1 MRLIKLSANKSSF
14 KTIVFKPGINII
26 LGKMS
31 SSDSQNTYNGVG
43 KTLVLKLIHFC
54 LGSKPEKE
62 LKKDLTGWSF
72 TLQFEIN
79 NILYSVTRSVDCQR
93 RILLAGREISLEE
106 YTRILGEQL
115 FFLEDKKPYLT
126 FRNLVKRFLRLSR
139 EGYNKFDVVDSGDVK
154 QPANSEVANSYLLGL
169 DVERI
174 RNKSQIV
181 QDIKKIK
188 EREKE
193 LENDEIIKKFFCN
206 DKDEKNGQIRLQKQ
220 IKELEEKISSLD
232 IAEHHNNLKAQADTM
247 SDQMYSLEN
256 ECSKIIEKINQIS
269 ASLNVQTYI
278 TLEDIAKIY
287 NEAKSKMGNWLSDNL
302 KAVEQFHQEIVDK
315 RKERLLKEKETLEKQ
330 RKMKLEEIKRIG
342 QDRDQLLKFISQGGA
357 FDEFNAINQ
366 HLGSLKNS
374 LEKLN
379 SFKRLSTLYT
389 NKRIDL
395 EHHAVQENEETRMSL
410 EERKSFIEK
419 KQEFFSALVKRFYG
433 DEMLSGIKISSEE
446 NLAAQKRYRIE
457 AIVESDSSD
466 GISAVKIF
474 CYDLMILLLSNNN
487 RMKCMF
493 HDSRIFGD
501 MDHRQITTL
510 FEILNE
516 KIDSN
521 KQYIVTINNDKILL
535 LQKQLD
541 KDSFQKII
549 KNNIIQELSDEA
561 VESKLLGIKVNLPE
575 A

>member
-1 MRLIKLSANKSSF
+1 MRLIELSANKSSF

-43 KTLVLKLIHFC
+43 KTLILKLIHFC
-54 LGSKPEKE
+54 LGSKPEEE
-62 LKKDLTGWSF
+62 LKKGLAGWNF
-72 TLQFEIN
+72 TLKFEIN
-79 NILYSVTRSVDCQR
+79 NILYSVTRSVDCQG
-93 RILLAGREISLEE
+93 RILFSGREISLEE
-106 YTRILGEQL
+106 YTRILGERL

-139 EGYNKFDVVDSGDVK
+139 EGYNKFDVVDRGDVK
-154 QPANSEVANSYLLGL
+154 QPTNSEVANSYLLGL
-169 DVERI
+169 DVGRI
-174 RNKSQIV
+174 HNKSQIV
-181 QDIKKIK
+181 QDIKKIRVK
-188 EREKE
+188 EKE
-193 LENDEIIKKFFCN
+193 LKNDEFIKEFFCN
-206 DKDEKNGQIRLQKQ
+206 GSDEKIGQIRLQKQ
-220 IKELEEKISSLD
+220 IKELEEKISNLD
-232 IAEHHNNLKAQADTM
+232 IAEHHNDLKVQADTM
-247 SDQMYSLEN
+247 SNKMYSLEN
-256 ECSKIIEKINQIS
+256 EYSKIIEKINQIS

-278 TLEDIAKIY
+278 TLEDIARIY
-287 NEAKSKMGNWLSDNL
+287 NEAKSKMGDLLSDDL
-302 KAVEQFHQEIVDK
+302 KAVEQFHQEIIDK
-315 RKERLLKEKETLEKQ
+315 RKERLLKEKEILDKQ

-342 QDRDQLLKFISQGGA
+342 QDRDRLLKFISQGGA

-379 SFKRLSTLYT
+379 SFKRLSAFYT

-395 EHHAVQENEETRMSL
+395 EHRAVQENEETRMSL
-410 EERKSFIEK
+410 ENRSDSIEE
-419 KQEFFSALVKRFYG
+419 KQNFFSTLVKRFYG
-433 DEMLSGIKISSEE
+433 GNVLAGIKISSEE
-446 NLAAQKRYRIE
+446 SLAAQKRYRID

-474 CYDLMILLLSNNN
+474 CYDLMILLLSSNN

-510 FEILNE
+510 FEILHE
-516 KIDSN
+516 KIDST

-549 KNNIIQELSDEA
+549 KNNIIQELSDA
-561 VESKLLGIKVNLPE
+561 SVESKLLGIKVNLPE